1 MKYSFLFMLLPLILA
16 VNSAPAAIKEVRTP
30 FAGSVAPGT
39 LVIHA
44 SERALY
50 FIEDAHTALRYP
62 IAVPKAGKQWSGSAQ
77 VVGKYQYPAWTPPA
91 DVRRDHPELPNVI
104 PGGDPRNPMGVAAIL
119 LDRSEIAI
127 HGTTVNM
134 RKSIGTAA
142 SYGCIRMYNEDVADL
157 YQRVNAGT
165 PVLMIP

>member
-1 MKYSFLFMLLPLILA
+1 MKYSFLFMLLPLIVA
-16 VNSAPAAIKEVRTP
+16 VNSSHAAIKEVRTP
-30 FAGSVAPGT
+30 FAGNVAPGT

-62 IAVPKAGKQWSGSAQ
+62 IAVPKAGKEWSGSAQ
-77 VVGKYQYPAWTPPA
+77 VIKKYQYPDWAPPEA
-91 DVRRDHPELPNVI
+91 VRRDHPELPSVI
-104 PGGDPRNPMGVAAIL
+104 RGGDPSNPMGVAAIL

-127 HGTTVNM
+127 HGTTAKM
-134 RKSIGTAA
+134 RKSIGSAA

-157 YQRVNAGT
+157 YQRVDAGT